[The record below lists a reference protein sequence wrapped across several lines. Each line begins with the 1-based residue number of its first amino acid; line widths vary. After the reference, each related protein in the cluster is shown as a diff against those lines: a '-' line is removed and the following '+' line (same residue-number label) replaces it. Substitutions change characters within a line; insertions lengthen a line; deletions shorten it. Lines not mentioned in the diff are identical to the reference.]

1 METQDT
7 KENDPPTVGDTSA
20 KIAAGITG
28 VTIQQLLREHQ
39 IEVDREELLEEIKN
53 IVTAGVAAGGA
64 MMFDWLCEQQD
75 RIMAAPSMQILGMLY
90 PDSIET
96 LKHGFRLERN
106 ACATFGATIHDVCTK
121 THDEY
126 VSSRGLNV
134 EGEPLA
140 KEEP

>member
-64 MMFDWLCEQQD
+64 MMFDWLCEQ
-75 RIMAAPSMQILGMLY
+75 LGMLY